1 VAGRAQGTPAPLPVE
16 KRLFIEILA
25 GLDAWSGD
33 GERRLGH
40 RAPRLF
46 RYGRPGE
53 WEAICLTFDIA
64 VQGSSEEEVQRSLR
78 EAIALFAQ
86 SARDERD
93 PKLRHKLLHRRA
105 PLRVWLR
112 YVSSFFLHVVF
123 SRRLFRSRLRD
134 AVPRLKCTFGQ
145 FVEIIVKNGFSL
157 HRQSGTS
164 HAIYRCEQGGEVRS
178 VVVAAHN

>member
-40 RAPRLF
+40 RALVCF
-46 RYGRPGE
+46 AKGRPGE

-64 VQGSSEEEVQRSLR
+64 VQGSSEREVQRSLR
-78 EAIALFAQ
+78 EAIALFVP

-93 PKLRHKLLHRRA
+93 PKLRYRLLHRCA

-123 SRRLFRSRLRD
+123 SHRRFDGYSE
-134 AVPRLKCTFGQ
+134 AG
-145 FVEIIVKNGFSL
+145 FVMPCP
-157 HRQSGTS
+157 
-164 HAIYRCEQGGEVRS
+164 A
-178 VVVAAHN
+178 